1 MRRLEFTIPPEYDS
15 KTVYTFLK
23 GKVKISLG
31 LLRSLKRVENGIE
44 LNGEHIRTVDFIHTG
59 DILSITIPSDEV
71 CPDSDGGRKIEAQT
85 QPDVI
90 YEDEDIL
97 IVNKPAMLPIHES
110 HNHQGDTL
118 QNVVGAYL
126 QKKGRSSS
134 FRAIGRLD
142 KGTSGLV
149 VCALNRYCAAR
160 LSGNIS
166 KEYLAIATGE
176 YYEDGTIDVPI
187 YRPDPMKTI
196 RICDERGDRA
206 VTHYTPVKTGGG
218 MTLLRVKLETGRT
231 HQIRVHF
238 AHLGTPLVGDT
249 MYGTPDETISH
260 QSLHCTRVSFIHPLT
275 SEEIICEAPLP
286 PDMQQIADMI

>member
-1 MRRLEFTIPPEYDS
+1 MRRLEFIIPPEYNE
-15 KTVYTFLK
+15 KTVYAFLK
-23 GKVKISLG
+23 GKIRISLG

-44 LNGEHIRTVDFIHTG
+44 LNGEHIRTVDIVHIG
-59 DILSITIPSDEV
+59 DTLSITIPDDEV
-71 CPDSDGGRKIEAQT
+71 CADGDDGREIVAHSD
-85 QPDVI
+85 PDVI

-126 QKKGRSSS
+126 RKKGKSAS

-160 LSGNIS
+160 LSGNIE

-176 YYEDGTIDVPI
+176 YRESGTIDVPI
-187 YRPDPMKTI
+187 YRPDPMKTY
-196 RICDERGDRA
+196 RTCDERGDRA
-206 VTHYTPVKTGGG
+206 VTHYTPEKTGGG
-218 MTLLRVKLETGRT
+218 LSLLRIKLETGRT

-238 AHLGTPLVGDT
+238 SHLGTPLVGDT
-249 MYGTPDETISH
+249 MYGTPDERICH
-260 QSLHCTRVSFIHPLT
+260 QSLHCAKIKLFHPLT
-275 SEEIICEAPLP
+275 AQELICEAPMP
-286 PDMQQIADMI
+286 EVMQLIADTI